1 MNFVYKLLNFNQ
13 SFSKEQENSIFL
25 SFSLNVYLSLV
36 YSETSFLKVV
46 NDTNLKNPIAT
57 MNMK

>member
-13 SFSKEQENSIFL
+13 SFSKEQENNIFL

-46 NDTNLKNPIAT
+46 NDTNLKNHIET